1 MHTLAIPPKFL
12 QTINR
17 LETADEP
24 LENKLSHLLESEVR
38 RRLARYEM
46 TDRLFQKKY
55 GMLLDTFEKKEIVA
69 QSGYSFEVE
78 SDHQDWD
85 LAIDGIKMMHE
96 ELIRLQVEA

>member
-1 MHTLAIPPKFL
+1 MHTLHIPSKFL
-12 QTINR
+12 QIINR

-55 GMLLDTFEKKEIVA
+55 GMSLDMFEKEELVA
-69 QSGYSFEVE
+69 RSGYSFEIE
-78 SDHQDWD
+78 NDHQDWD
-85 LAIDGIKMMHE
+85 MAIDGIKMMRE
-96 ELIRLQVEA
+96 ELIRLQTEA